1 MPSRAGT
8 LHPFSLWAHA
18 PSGQNRLHVLATERG
33 NWIWILGI
41 GCFIR
46 SDELPEWIWCRNF
59 QYTTKKI
66 GKTKNKK
73 MDFRIF
79 SQPSAEPEEKRFLRP
94 EGISCWN
101 ECFLESRRR
110 VFKALLL
117 KYHPDKNPGNE
128 AVSSITFQ
136 FVMKQKEWF
145 SVAAWSVNHSVFKK
159 ISRCAAKIKVF
170 FGIESQQQKTTQQR
184 PRRRNPPCEISATS
198 GPKYVFRNS
207 SWLEDIF
214 VLARRHICPG
224 WKTLASLLPCAR
236 CVALVTKKPFL
247 GKTTSGKEIMWATE
261 AVAHIILLPWCWFL
275 GHRAAQKYGGTFDH
289 TQKLWDF
296 FVLAQDTFCV
306 KQQVFIYLRI
316 FCQ

>member
-33 NWIWILGI
+33 NWIWILVI

-46 SDELPEWIWCRNF
+46 SDKLPEWIWCGNF

-66 GKTKNKK
+66 GKTKNKNGFSHIFPT
-73 MDFRIF
+73 FRWARGKAF
-79 SQPSAEPEEKRFLRP
+79 SAPRGHFLL
-94 EGISCWN
+94 I

-145 SVAAWSVNHSVFKK
+145 SVAAWGVNHSVFKK

-170 FGIESQQQKTTQQR
+170 FRIESQQQKTTQQR

-198 GPKYVFRNS
+198 GPTYVFDVKKCHWRNLPETIS
-207 SWLEDIF
+207 SEFFGCLIEN
-214 VLARRHICPG
+214 
-224 WKTLASLLPCAR
+224 AS
-236 CVALVTKKPFL
+236 KKITFL
-247 GKTTSGKEIMWATE
+247 N
-261 AVAHIILLPWCWFL
+261 
-275 GHRAAQKYGGTFDH
+275 
-289 TQKLWDF
+289 
-296 FVLAQDTFCV
+296 
-306 KQQVFIYLRI
+306 
-316 FCQ
+316 